1 MKELLSNIKNKG
13 SKAKIFKSNICLL
26 YITLKG
32 YVYRNQREP
41 VCVCVCDI
49 RAMSETGSLNLKDE
63 CIDCLLLWGNAL
75 KGGNVAITPDIFSP
89 IPTFLN

>member
-1 MKELLSNIKNKG
+1 MYIEIKESLS
-13 SKAKIFKSNICLL
+13 
-26 YITLKG
+26 
-32 YVYRNQREP
+32 
-41 VCVCVCDI
+41 VCVCDI
-49 RAMSETGSLNLKDE
+49 RALSETGSLNLKDE